1 MLSAVGVWTN
11 FVSVTFAHVTASR
24 SAVSRNVHLG
34 PREPEGSVIVIAVG
48 SPDMASQGHQL
59 VGCVAM
65 VSKIVVL

>member
-1 MLSAVGVWTN
+1 MQSAAGVRTN
-11 FVSVTFAHVTASR
+11 CVSVTFAHVTALW
-24 SAVSRNVHLG
+24 SAVSGNVHLG
-34 PREPEGSVIVIAVG
+34 PTEPEGCVAVW